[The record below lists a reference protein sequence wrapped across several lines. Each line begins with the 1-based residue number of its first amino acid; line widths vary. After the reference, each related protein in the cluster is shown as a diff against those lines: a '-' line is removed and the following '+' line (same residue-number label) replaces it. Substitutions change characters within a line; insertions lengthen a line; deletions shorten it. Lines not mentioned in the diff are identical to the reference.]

1 MSQPSLPS
9 KAKILLVDDS
19 SANREM
25 LAAALTCLD
34 VVLVEA
40 SNGEEGLQAATAD
53 DFDLILMDVYMPVMN
68 GMDAT
73 RAIRALDGPRG
84 RTAIVGFT
92 VDVRPDQVTAYQA
105 VGMDDVIAKPVDTA
119 ELIRKVFYWSSVSGD
134 DDTAY
139 I

>member
-1 MSQPSLPS
+1 MSQTSLNR
-9 KAKILLVDDS
+9 ARILLVDDS

-25 LAAALTCLD
+25 LAAALACLD
-34 VVLVEA
+34 VELVEA
-40 SNGEEGLQAATAD
+40 TNGEEGVAAARAG

-68 GMDAT
+68 GVDAT
-73 RAIRALDGPRG
+73 RAIRALEGSRAQ
-84 RTAIVGFT
+84 TAIVGFT
-92 VDVRPDQVTAYQA
+92 VDVRPEQMSRYEE
-105 VGMDDVIAKPVDTA
+105 VGMNDVIAKPVDPA